1 MKLTKKEKNQFIKDV
16 NQALEDKLED
26 SGILITEQGMV
37 GCGTSTEI
45 LSMLCTCIQ
54 SIISDGIVPKDVVK
68 EAVKFAIALSSN
80 DDNDDEEKVDLKKMF
95 EKLMED

>member
-1 MKLTKKEKNQFIKDV
+1 MNE
-16 NQALEDKLED
+16 ALENRIED
-26 SGILITEQGMV
+26 SGLLLTDKGMV

-45 LSMLCTCIQ
+45 LSMLCAGIQ
-54 SIISDGIVPKDVVK
+54 NIISEGIVPKDVVK
-68 EAVKFAIALSSN
+68 ETVKFAIALSSN